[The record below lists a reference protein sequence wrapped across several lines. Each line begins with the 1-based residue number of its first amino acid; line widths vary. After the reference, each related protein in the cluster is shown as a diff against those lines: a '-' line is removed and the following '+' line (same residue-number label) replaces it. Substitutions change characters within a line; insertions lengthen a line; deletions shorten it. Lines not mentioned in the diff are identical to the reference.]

1 MKRFFKT
8 GLLLMAISI
17 SVIACRE
24 TNEADDVNNDDLRT
38 EAGAEVKVSEDGS
51 KVKIKTDDKKVKI
64 KTDDDGEYKEKVKI
78 DNDDN

>member
-1 MKRFFKT
+1 MKKFFKT

-17 SVIACRE
+17 SVVACRE
-24 TNEADDVNNDDLRT
+24 TNDNEVDDIRA
-38 EAGAEVKVSEDGS
+38 EAGADIKVSEDGS

-64 KTDDDGEYKEKVKI
+64 KTDDDGNYKEKVKI